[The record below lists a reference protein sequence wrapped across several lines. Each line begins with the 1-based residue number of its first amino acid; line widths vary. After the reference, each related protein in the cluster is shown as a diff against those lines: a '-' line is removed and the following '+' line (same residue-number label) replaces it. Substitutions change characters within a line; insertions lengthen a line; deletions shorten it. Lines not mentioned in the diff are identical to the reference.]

1 MNRRKPS
8 KLLRM
13 LRLKRL
19 PLDVRGTFK
28 PFDASTSWSLSI
40 NSAAFWKR
48 AMRKIRTRVAK
59 LRQHAAL
66 GAPVEAGI
74 GAADHQQGI
83 A

>member
-1 MNRRKPS
+1 M
-8 KLLRM
+8 
-13 LRLKRL
+13 RLKRL
-19 PLDVRGTFK
+19 PLDSRWTFK

-40 NSAAFWKR
+40 NSAAFWKC

-66 GAPVEAGI
+66 GATVEAGN
-74 GAADHQQGI
+74 GAVDHQQGM